1 MIIMQ
6 FLLIVV
12 YYYMVAVSTAFLV
25 RAIMSW
31 IMPDA
36 DNAFIR
42 VTYFMT
48 EVFINP
54 YRKLFNKFGWF
65 QGSIFDMPFFAGS
78 ISVWLI
84 TLIVIFISD
93 GMMLL

>member
-1 MIIMQ
+1 MLILQ

-12 YYYMVAVSTAFLV
+12 YYYMVAVSMAFLV
-25 RAIMSW
+25 RAVLSW

-42 VTYFMT
+42 LALFMT

-54 YRKLFNKFGWF
+54 YRKLFEKTGWF
-65 QGSIFDMPFFAGS
+65 QGTIFDIPFLAGS
-78 ISVWLI
+78 VTVWL
-84 TLIVIFISD
+84 LMMIVMFISE
-93 GMMLL
+93 GIMI